1 MLGNIQP
8 FILLGNHCPEVNVTL
23 WFSFEHKTHD
33 RRHNKI
39 LAYNSWLVLPQGSGL
54 LARDQKPQPSG
65 QQSNHSEILPKA
77 ILCLV
82 LMQTQFSGREGKQF
96 PRCLLAVAHK
106 WCPWCY
112 TGLLQSCLHSSLQ
125 RLLQGPGC
133 WNSSVSE
140 MARWDA
146 SLKMSPS
153 PPLAQRGLYSTFSFD
168 WPFAPVEGSDSSPP
182 SSSCCTYRSFQ
193 VSQLSESC
201 FSHTLGWCHTC
212 WHCSCWVICLWWIFH
227 FAFSCCSLVPSFLPQ

>member
-1 MLGNIQP
+1 
-8 FILLGNHCPEVNVTL
+8 
-23 WFSFEHKTHD
+23 
-33 RRHNKI
+33 
-39 LAYNSWLVLPQGSGL
+39 
-54 LARDQKPQPSG
+54 
-65 QQSNHSEILPKA
+65 
-77 ILCLV
+77 
-82 LMQTQFSGREGKQF
+82 
-96 PRCLLAVAHK
+96 
-106 WCPWCY
+106 
-112 TGLLQSCLHSSLQ
+112 
-125 RLLQGPGC
+125 
-133 WNSSVSE
+133 

-227 FAFSCCSLVPSFLPQ
+227 FAFSCCSLVPSFPPTVTGLPQAELKSSHQTYWCLAQLNCSNMQGTHRRERSACPIPNGCRCWGNCTSKSDQRKWGNIQRHQHRLIACLKTISMKQAALSKEKPTALLLLCCRPVGWE